1 MTRDGNLLRITS
13 SRSAARSARVRPA
26 HQHHRGFNAS
36 PAFRIFGLALL
47 FTGASLLS
55 DLGNGPITMGFQQLP
70 RVVMHIGFS
79 HPHSV
84 ILLFLHAT
92 GYMPDAD
99 ETVST
104 DTLACYHIA
113 VASAADLKFL
123 ERLPQLG

>member
-47 FTGASLLS
+47 LAGASLLS

-70 RVVMHIGFS
+70 RVIMHVDFS
-79 HPHSV
+79 HPHGV

-92 GYMPDAD
+92 GHSQTRTRRSVP
-99 ETVST
+99 THFHVST
-104 DTLACYHIA
+104 FAKPE
-113 VASAADLKFL
+113 SAPEQMLN
-123 ERLPQLG
+123 R